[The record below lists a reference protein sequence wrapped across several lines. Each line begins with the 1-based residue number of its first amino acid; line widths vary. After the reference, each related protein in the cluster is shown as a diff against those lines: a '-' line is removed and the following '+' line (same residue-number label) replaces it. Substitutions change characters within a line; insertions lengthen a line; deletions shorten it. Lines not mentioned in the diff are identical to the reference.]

1 MGQLLPIV
9 QEHWPGALE
18 HNTNTANHPGTLWR
32 KKIVLKNVLT
42 NQHRSQCCKTKK
54 TIIAQPISFQYKLK
68 TKT

>member
-9 QEHWPGALE
+9 QVARDVGTQHK
-18 HNTNTANHPGTLWR
+18 HCQHPGTLWR